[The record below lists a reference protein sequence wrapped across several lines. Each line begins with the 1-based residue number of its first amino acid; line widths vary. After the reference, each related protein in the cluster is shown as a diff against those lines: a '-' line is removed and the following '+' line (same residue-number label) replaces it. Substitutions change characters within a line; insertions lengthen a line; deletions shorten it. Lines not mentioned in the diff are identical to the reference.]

1 MKPWTQG
8 ITGAVTL
15 ALTLLRKGGQ
25 LSEFPPIHTL
35 FQQSV
40 YEWNVFIVRIRERQD
55 F

>member
-15 ALTLLRKGGQ
+15 ALTLLRKSGQ
-25 LSEFPPIHTL
+25 LSESPIHTL
-35 FQQSV
+35 FQRSV
-40 YEWNVFIVRIRERQD
+40 YEWNVFTIRIRERQD